1 MVIKNFGFDDD
12 LLDDE
17 FQQNFATKQNI
28 SPVVSEEEAK
38 RETETEIL
46 EEQLEFD
53 FDYDTYG
60 GGSENF
66 GKN

>member
-1 MVIKNFGFDDD
+1 MGRGFESSRNRQTIGENTMTSKAIFVPIKEK
-12 LLDDE
+12 DE
-17 FQQNFATKQNI
+17 L
-28 SPVVSEEEAK
+28 SEVEVV
-38 RETETEIL
+38 

-66 GKN
+66 GTVKNNC